1 MYLAWFWERTAI
13 TETEFVYCAVWA
25 ESLTMIQV
33 NRNLPK
39 INSLSEIDENWIE
52 NYCGFVADFSKWRP
66 GFDPENLPVGFVV
79 KNVVLRHVVL
89 RHVFNKVFRFS
100 PVGIIPPTLRTR
112 LHLPVALIRKTNRQ
126 SLGTFRESNTTLEIG
141 LQQKEKYFHL
151 VLYG

>member
-1 MYLAWFWERTAI
+1 
-13 TETEFVYCAVWA
+13 
-25 ESLTMIQV
+25 MIQV

-79 KNVVLRHVVL
+79 KNVVLRHVVLRHVVLRHVVLRHVVLRHVVL

>member
-1 MYLAWFWERTAI
+1 
-13 TETEFVYCAVWA
+13 
-25 ESLTMIQV
+25 MIQV